1 MDPAEDMEHAP
12 HRWLSGQVADH
23 QVAQVLGPQILQRWQ
38 ALLVSIVEED
48 DTPIITDTSS
58 MPARPWTTNL
68 HPSKYMEMLS
78 TTDEG
83 ISNTVNRFRQ
93 QTMKAKILH
102 QSRLRAVQTD
112 YPEIIGQ
119 GRLQDME
126 IKPGRVLASAEN
138 HGTMPHTLPP
148 PTSSQDHANQFQR
161 WYPNR
166 QTPPQDHATGMSMDY
181 AGTDQPVRDLQTWHT
196 GAFPHIPVPP
206 DRTVPP
212 PEERHHRE
220 DRSRSPLRNPGVH
233 TMGMH
238 VSSLQQLLDSLE
250 PAVDAQSVTQH
261 HDQGRLRPVLPVD
274 QIEKVQPQWWRR
286 PIRPELVHMLPPV
299 EPHHWEL
306 QEDGTPVIRFFPNRM
321 TFLPKQ
327 LVHKFPSL
335 QQELQNSILMTW
347 DQYKDDAST
356 HVQMA
361 RYADSVD
368 IPQPKPLHLRLRA
381 LLHEI
386 LSGTA
391 AVHILQFTAI
401 QFRMLVRKGTCPD
414 LATMPNIYQL
424 WHWGYIKFRSVNPE
438 LWMFTHN
445 FADPRTMGRLEQ
457 TCTHFHRVWSAHV
470 LPSTAGLVP
479 LLPPIQDLCVVL
491 HSTTPPFHQ
500 PMLAKYNTISGIMT
514 MQAVSNIVFR
524 KAHHDLQL
532 HRTWPSI
539 DSHTECL
546 QGTNTFQIPDHWSTN
561 IWTDTLQKLTHTT
574 RWTPPSTP
582 DIRTKLTIDH
592 LHSDT
597 LPTMVWTPRFA
608 LPLTSQQIHAVQ
620 VSTQAAHVLHRLW
633 DPLIFTFAD
642 PCHTIDGFDA
652 KRTSRPDLIG
662 KFHRLSPGGQTPM
675 LAIPASS
682 VMETQLD
689 WAWFQTT
696 TASSSSFRW
705 LSLPLAVIGHP
716 RTHSVFWTHPKI
728 SGQIQRHQALHVHQ
742 TTWLAVSGT
751 PTAFQEDPD
760 IKQNQ
765 AQATPTQEEW
775 TDFINQ
781 RQALLELQRR
791 TTVDQEAGQ
800 HQWKYV
806 K

>member
-1 MDPAEDMEHAP
+1 MDPAEDMEHAL

-23 QVAQVLGPQILQRWQ
+23 QVVQVLGPQILQRWQ
-38 ALLVSIVEED
+38 ALLVSIVEES
-48 DTPIITDTSS
+48 DTPIITDKSS
-58 MPARPWTTNL
+58 MPTRPWTTNL
-68 HPSKYMEMLS
+68 HPSKYMEILG
-78 TTDEG
+78 TNEEG
-83 ISNTVNRFRQ
+83 LSNTVKRFRQ

-102 QSRLRAVQTD
+102 QSRLRTVQSD
-112 YPEIIGQ
+112 YSEIIGP
-119 GRLQDME
+119 GRLHDVE
-126 IKPGRVLASAEN
+126 IKPGRVLASSEAHE
-138 HGTMPHTLPP
+138 TMPHTLPP
-148 PTSSQDHANQFQR
+148 PTSPQEHASQCQR
-161 WYPNR
+161 WYPHR
-166 QTPPQDHATGMSMDY
+166 QAPPQDHATGMSMDY

-196 GAFPHIPVPP
+196 GAFPHIPAPP

-212 PEERHHRE
+212 PEEQHHRE

-250 PAVDAQSVTQH
+250 PAVDTQSVMQH
-261 HDQGRLRPVLPVD
+261 HDQGRLLPVLPVD
-274 QIEKVQPQWWRR
+274 QIEKAQQQWWRR

-306 QEDGTPVIRFFPNRM
+306 QEDGTPVIRFYPNRM

-335 QQELQNSILMTW
+335 QQELQNSVLMSW
-347 DQYKDDAST
+347 DQYKPTHPHMSRWHATPTPST
-356 HVQMA
+356 CPNPSPYTCDYVPFYMKSYQE
-361 RYADSVD
+361 
-368 IPQPKPLHLRLRA
+368 PL
-381 LLHEI
+381 
-386 LSGTA
+386 
-391 AVHILQFTAI
+391 Q
-401 QFRMLVRKGTCPD
+401 MLVRKGTCPD
-414 LATMPNIYQL
+414 LATMPNLYQL

-457 TCTHFHRVWSAHV
+457 TCAHFHRVWSAHV

-491 HSTTPPFHQ
+491 HSTAPPFHQ

-539 DSHTECL
+539 DSHTGCD
-546 QGTNTFQIPDHWSTN
+546 QGIDTFQIPDLWPTN

-582 DIRTKLTIDH
+582 DIRTRLTVNH
-592 LHSDT
+592 LYSDV
-597 LPTMVWTPRFA
+597 LPNMIWTPRFA

-633 DPLIFTFAD
+633 DPLIFTFTD

-662 KFHRLSPGGQTPM
+662 KFHRLSSGGHTPM

-682 VMETQLD
+682 MIETQFD
-689 WAWFQTT
+689 WAWFQST
-696 TASSSSFRW
+696 TASNSPFRW
-705 LSLPLAVIGHP
+705 LSLPLAVMEHP
-716 RTHSVFWTHPKI
+716 RMHSVFWIHRKT
-728 SGQIQRHQALHVHQ
+728 SGQVQRHQALHVHQ
-742 TTWLAVSGT
+742 TTWLVASGT
-751 PTAFQEDPD
+751 PKAFQEDPD
-760 IKQNQ
+760 ITQNQ

-781 RQALLELQRR
+781 RQALLELQRC
-791 TTVDQEAGQ
+791 TTVDKEAGH
-800 HQWKYV
+800 HQWRYV